1 MKKQILNA
9 ILAFF
14 VVTTALPA
22 HAFFQVEEQKKMAV
36 PTFALMGTVP
46 LTQIGH
52 GFVGLV
58 KSKGA
63 NQKMSLAF
71 AQLIPRDW
79 NYFVSTSV
87 DLNRKVTWDTG
98 VSQDWVEAIEKIAE
112 ASYSRVLIDW
122 KFKSV
127 LVVAFDE
134 SGDKRVYFNPRDR
147 VEASPLITLPENHS
161 MRNIEQK

>member
-1 MKKQILNA
+1 M
-9 ILAFF
+9 LALFL
-14 VVTTALPA
+14 VTTALPA

-52 GFVGLV
+52 GLIGMV
-58 KSKGA
+58 KSEGN
-63 NQKMSLAF
+63 NQKLSLALSS
-71 AQLIPRDW
+71 LIPRDW

-87 DLNRKVTWDTG
+87 DLNKKITWNTG
-98 VSQDWVEAIEKIAE
+98 ANQDWVETVEKIAE
-112 ASYSRVLIDW
+112 TTRCRVLIDW

-127 LVVAFDE
+127 LVVAYNE
-134 SGDKRVYFNPRDR
+134 SGDKRVYFNPRGL
-147 VEASPLITLPENHS
+147 VGSSPLITLPENHP